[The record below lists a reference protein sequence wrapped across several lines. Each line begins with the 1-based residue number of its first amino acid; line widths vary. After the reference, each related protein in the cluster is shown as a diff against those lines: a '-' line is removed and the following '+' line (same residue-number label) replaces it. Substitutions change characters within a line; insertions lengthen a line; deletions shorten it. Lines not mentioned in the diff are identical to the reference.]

1 MNTHY
6 IEDLMFVFDALD
18 IHDKTLSAILICFI
32 AVLAIIVIQQF
43 EIEALGKKLNEVIST
58 TNSSFKTNAQC
69 FKTVTQCD
77 RELLQKI
84 VKLSETVE
92 QLSRERM
99 GENQFELEELKEHA
113 RVNAA
118 EILGNTVELIEAK
131 ERFHRL
137 SKELSLEEFKE
148 KAEEYFEEK
157 IQETYDMV
165 DNAWGDDLM
174 IACEK
179 QNRFKAKLERVREA
193 STNKEVFEAMFAPV

>member
-1 MNTHY
+1 M
-6 IEDLMFVFDALD
+6 
-18 IHDKTLSAILICFI
+18 
-32 AVLAIIVIQQF
+32 
-43 EIEALGKKLNEVIST
+43 LNEVIST
-58 TNSSFKTNAQC
+58 TSSSY
-69 FKTVTQCD
+69 KTVTQCE

-84 VKLSETVE
+84 VELSETVE

-118 EILGNTVELIEAK
+118 EIFGNTVELIEAK

-148 KAEEYFEEK
+148 EAEEYFKEK

-179 QNRFKAKLERVREA
+179 QNRFKTKLEKVREA
-193 STNKEVFEAMFAPV
+193 STNKEAFEAMFVPVC